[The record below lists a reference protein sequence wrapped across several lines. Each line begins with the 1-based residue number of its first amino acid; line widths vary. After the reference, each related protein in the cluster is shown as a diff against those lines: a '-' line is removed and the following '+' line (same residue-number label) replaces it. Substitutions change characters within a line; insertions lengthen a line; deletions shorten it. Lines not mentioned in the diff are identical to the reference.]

1 MLCGYLK
8 NNLTLIHYCVQ
19 MRKFFKRKRENLME
33 RFKQL
38 GISEKNISTLI
49 KKGFKKPTEI
59 QELTIP
65 VLIGEKK
72 DVISQAQ
79 TGTGKTAAFAL
90 PLIET
95 LDTKSRH
102 VQAIVLTPTRELAIQ
117 VCNEI
122 NSLKG
127 DSPLTVMP
135 IYGGQSINTQLSR
148 LRRGCSIVVG
158 TPGRI
163 LDHIRR
169 RSLRLDT
176 IKYFILD
183 EADEMLNMGFIDDIE
198 TILKETPEKKRI
210 LLFSATM
217 PYRIKKLA
225 ENYMAQYVHIKT
237 KAKLTT
243 NLTEQKYY
251 IVRQNQKFDLLCN
264 IINCYENFY
273 GLIFCHTK
281 VEVSDLAIKLQKNG
295 FKAEAF
301 HGDFTQTQR
310 ETTLSKFRKRQVSI
324 LVATDVAARGIDIME
339 LTHVINYSMPDNPEK
354 YVHRIGR
361 TGRAGKKGLAIT
373 FVEPRERN
381 KFEFIKKITK
391 APVKRGKLITVE
403 DYKNIKKERITK
415 DIISK
420 DRRKN
425 SKFFK
430 EWSDELLQDNPPEE
444 LVENL
449 LQAIFEKSN

>member
-1 MLCGYLK
+1 
-8 NNLTLIHYCVQ
+8 
-19 MRKFFKRKRENLME
+19 ME

-95 LDTKSRH
+95 LEPKSRK

-127 DSPLTVMP
+127 NSPLTTIP

-148 LRRGCSIVVG
+148 LKRGCSIVVG

-163 LDHIRR
+163 LDHLRR
-169 RSLRLDT
+169 RSLRLDH

-217 PYRIKKLA
+217 PQRIKKLA

-237 KAKLTT
+237 KTKLST
-243 NLTEQKYY
+243 NLTDQRYY
-251 IVRQNQKFDLLCN
+251 IVRNNQKFDLLCN

-281 VEVSDLAIKLQKNG
+281 IEVSDLALKLQKNG

-301 HGDFTQTQR
+301 HGDFTQAQR
-310 ETTLSKFRKRQVSI
+310 EATLSKFKKRNISI
-324 LVATDVAARGIDIME
+324 LVATDVAARGIDIIE

-354 YVHRIGR
+354 YIHRIGR
-361 TGRAGKKGLAIT
+361 TGRAGKRGLAIT

-391 APVKRGKLITVE
+391 SPVKRGKLITVE
-403 DYKNIKKERITK
+403 DYKKIKKERITK
-415 DIISK
+415 EILTK
-420 DRRKN
+420 DLGKN

-430 EWSDELLQDNPPEE
+430 EWTEELLM
-444 LVENL
+444 ENSDTEIIEKL
-449 LQAIFEKSN
+449 LSSLFEKSN